1 MRDIFSKKG
10 ILFIVQID
18 HISGEII
25 GSIFDCL
32 YQAGALNV
40 QCLHTITK
48 KNRPGN
54 LFLIDTPPEKA
65 DIIEK
70 LIINELDSTGWHRI
84 ETDHRHVP
92 VEIIHKE
99 IKVVQDIC
107 KFEFEVKGKRRKGI
121 PESVRPE
128 HSCCQELKEK
138 IRISSG
144 IDISLKQIY
153 MKLQAVLWNEE
164 QDVIFF

>member
-25 GSIFDCL
+25 GSIFDYL

-40 QCLHTITK
+40 QCLHTVTK

-54 LFLIDTPPEKA
+54 VFLIDTPSEKA
-65 DIIEK
+65 DTIEK
-70 LIINELDSTGWHRI
+70 IIVNELDSTGWHRI

-92 VEIIHKE
+92 VETIYRE
-99 IKVVQDIC
+99 IEVVQGIC
-107 KFEFEVKGKRRKGI
+107 TFTFEVKGKQRKGI

-128 HSCCQELKEK
+128 HSCCKELKEK
-138 IRISSG
+138 IMALSG
-144 IDISLKQIY
+144 TDVSLKQIY
-153 MKLQAVLWNEE
+153 MKLQAALWNEE
-164 QDVIFF
+164 QAAIFF

>member
-10 ILFIVQID
+10 TLFIVQID

-40 QCLHTITK
+40 QCLQTITK

-54 LFLIDTPPEKA
+54 VFIIDVPPEKA
-65 DIIEK
+65 DFIEK
-70 LIINELDSTGWHRI
+70 LIINELDSTGWHKI

-92 VEIIHKE
+92 VEMVYKKIE
-99 IKVVQDIC
+99 VVHDLS
-107 KFEFEVKGKRRKGI
+107 KFAFEVKGKQMKGI

-128 HSCCQELKEK
+128 HSCCVELKEK
-138 IRISSG
+138 LKILSG

-153 MKLQAVLWNEE
+153 MKLQAVLWKED
-164 QDVIFF
+164 QAILYL

>member
-25 GSIFDCL
+25 GSVFDCL

-40 QCLHTITK
+40 QCLQTITK

-54 LFLIDTPPEKA
+54 VFMIDVPPDKA
-65 DIIEK
+65 DTIEN
-70 LIINELDSTGWHRI
+70 LIISELDSTGWHKI

-92 VEIIHKE
+92 VEIVYRKIE
-99 IKVVQDIC
+99 VVHGIN
-107 KFEFEVKGKRRKGI
+107 KFAFEVKGKQMKGI

-128 HSCCQELKEK
+128 HSCCVELKDK
-138 IRISSG
+138 LKVLSG
-144 IDISLKQIY
+144 IDISLKQLY
-153 MKLQAVLWNEE
+153 MKLQDVLWKEG
-164 QDVIFF
+164 QSVIFL

>member
-10 ILFIVQID
+10 ILFLVQID

-32 YQAGALNV
+32 YQAGAFNV

-54 LFLIDTPPEKA
+54 VLLIDTLPDKA
-65 DIIEK
+65 EAIEK
-70 LIINELDSTGWHRI
+70 IILNELDSTGWHKI

-92 VEIIHKE
+92 VEVVSKE
-99 IKVVQDIC
+99 IEVVQEQC
-107 KFEFEVKGKRRKGI
+107 KFLFQVKGKQMKGI

-128 HSCCQELKEK
+128 HKSCVELKEK
-138 IRISSG
+138 IKDLNG
-144 IDISLKQIY
+144 TDIPLKQVY
-153 MKLQAVLWNEE
+153 MKMQAALWNEG
-164 QDVIFF
+164 QDAVLF